1 VARRG
6 HGEAT
11 ELLVEDIDLDSVDAV
26 IASGGTEADLSRTTM
41 LNTFLG
47 PGRFGRMFPNL
58 KPFRPPV
65 QALIDLGE
73 KMKEADPSDPA
84 LDNTDVPAGFTYLG
98 QFIDHDVTFDRTPD
112 LPDIVDPEQM
122 KQERTPT
129 LDLDSLYGRG
139 PRMQPGLYDSSVP
152 RDRAIFKI
160 GSTVPVGDG
169 SDPAFDVPTAFP
181 NDLPRR
187 RSDGKPIIADERNDE
202 NLAVAQTHLA
212 FLKFHNEVMRSL
224 PKPESS
230 EDDDSLTFTQAE
242 EDDSKRRP
250 FHEARRLVRWH
261 YQWLVLNDFLPRLVM
276 RSVLND
282 VLENGRSFYDF
293 DVPPFDGEPFMP
305 IEFSVAAYRLGHSM
319 VRETYNYNRVF
330 PNAFMFQLFQFSSSG
345 GIVPIPSNWIID
357 WRRFHEVGRED
368 LRNPTRR
375 LDTKLIPQ
383 LHDLPTASPNFSVP
397 PDRSSSLKSLAVRN
411 LLRGRRV
418 GLPTAQA
425 VAKKMK
431 ITPLTPDEIASGD
444 DGETLRQHR
453 FHERTPLWYYV
464 LKEAEIQRQG
474 RRLGQLGSRIVAEVF
489 VGLLQGDPNS
499 FLTKDPDWKP
509 TVRAS
514 SPGTFTMVDLL
525 RFVGEINPIG

>member
-1 VARRG
+1 MARRG
-6 HGEAT
+6 HGQAT
-11 ELLVEDIDLDSVDAV
+11 ELLVEEVDLGLVDRV

-58 KPFRPPV
+58 TPFRPPIR
-65 QALIDLGE
+65 ALIDLGE
-73 KMKEADPSDPA
+73 KMREADPFAPASDNA
-84 LDNTDVPAGFTYLG
+84 DVPAGFTYLG
-98 QFIDHDVTFDRTPD
+98 QFIDHDITFDRTPD
-112 LPDIVDPEQM
+112 LPDIVDPDQM

-139 PRMQPGLYDSSVP
+139 PRRQRSLYEPSVP
-152 RDRAIFKI
+152 RDRAVFKI

-169 SDPAFDVPTAFP
+169 SNPVFDVPTAFP

-187 RSDGKPIIADERNDE
+187 PDGRPVIADERNDE

-212 FLKFHNEVMRSL
+212 FLKFHNEVMRTL

-230 EDDDSLTFTQAE
+230 DDDSLTFTLAE
-242 EDDSKRRP
+242 EDDDGKRRP
-250 FHEARRLVRWH
+250 FHEARRTVRWH
-261 YQWLVLNDFLPRLVM
+261 YQWLVLNDFLPRIIM
-276 RSVLND
+276 RSVLDD

-293 DVPPFDGEPFMP
+293 SVSPFDGEPFMP

-319 VRETYNYNRVF
+319 VRENYNYNRVF
-330 PNAFMFQLFQFSSSG
+330 PDASMGQLFDFSSSG
-345 GIVPIPSNWIID
+345 GFVPIPSNWIID

-383 LHDLPTASPNFSVP
+383 LHNLPTASPNFSVP
-397 PDRSSSLKSLAVRN
+397 PDREVSLGSLAVRN

-418 GLPTAQA
+418 GLPTAQD
-425 VAKKMK
+425 VAGAMG
-431 ITPLTPDEIASGD
+431 ITPLTPDEIAGGD
-444 DGETLRQHR
+444 DGETLRRHR

-464 LKEAEIQRQG
+464 LKEAEVQRQG

-499 FLTKDPDWKP
+499 FVAKDPDWSP
-509 TVRAS
+509 TLQAAR
-514 SPGTFTMVDLL
+514 PGTFTMADLL
-525 RFVGEINPIG
+525 KFVGEINPIR